1 MQFGIFD
8 YATDRTMH
16 PAELAVEVER
26 RGFDSL
32 FVPDHTHIP
41 VSRQSPWPGGAELP
55 EHYKRMMDPFA
66 WLGVAAAV
74 TQRIKLGTGICLIV
88 ERDPIVTAKEVA
100 TLDHLSHG
108 RVLFGIGAGWNR
120 EEMENHGTDYT
131 RRFKLMRERTEAMQ
145 AIWHHEVAEY
155 HGEFVN
161 FDKLWAWPK
170 PAQRPH
176 PPIFMGGEGLRT
188 LKRTVAYADVW
199 LPLDPGVE
207 HLTPDGMTFAQQVS
221 ALQRLAAEA
230 GRGRIPIHLFFA
242 ARKPEVL
249 KRHRDSG
256 IDGVIWPLPPTGR
269 DAALARLDELA
280 TLRDR
285 L

>member
-8 YATDRTMH
+8 YATDSSMH
-16 PAELAVEVER
+16 PAELAVAVEQ

-55 EHYKRMMDPFA
+55 EHYKRMMDPFGA
-66 WLGVAAAV
+66 LAAAAAV
-74 TQRIKLGTGICLIV
+74 TKRIKLGTGICLII

-100 TLDHLSHG
+100 TLDHLSNG

-145 AIWHHEVAEY
+145 AIWHNEQAEY

-170 PAQRPH
+170 PVQKPH

-188 LKRTVAYADVW
+188 LKRTVNYADVW

-207 HLTPDGMTFAQQVS
+207 HLTPDGMTFEQQVS
-221 ALQRLAAEA
+221 TLQELAAEA

-249 KRHRDSG
+249 QRHRDNG
-256 IDGVIWPLPPTGR
+256 IDGVIWPLPPGGR
-269 DAALARLDELA
+269 DKALARLDELVA
-280 TLRDR
+280 LRDH